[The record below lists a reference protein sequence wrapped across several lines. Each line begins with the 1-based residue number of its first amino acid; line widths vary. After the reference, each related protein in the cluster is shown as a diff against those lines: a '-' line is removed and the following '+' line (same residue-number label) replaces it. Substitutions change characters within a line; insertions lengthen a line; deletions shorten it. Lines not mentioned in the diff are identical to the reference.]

1 MKVEQVEEQK
11 LGLKIDLQKVKVE
24 QVEDQKLGSKLD
36 LQKVKVEHV
45 EKGSKKDI
53 EVEIVDHICNQK
65 FQKYLDYY
73 WMQKSIVCN
82 VTPRSFKRARDH
94 LSHINH
100 FYIFLPTTCTTTKYV
115 NLDWND
121 FAKFYK
127 LLYSTIASCEHVLA
141 KFSNLLRFLDSWVV
155 YKEEKGIPL
164 VGLEHTLPSC
174 WRLRQG

>member
-1 MKVEQVEEQK
+1 MK
-11 LGLKIDLQKVKVE
+11 IE

-45 EKGSKKDI
+45 KKGSKKDI

-65 FQKYLDYY
+65 FQKYLDYC
-73 WMQKSIVCN
+73 WIQKSIVCN
-82 VTPRSFKRARDH
+82 VTSRSFKRARDH

-100 FYIFLPTTCTTTKYV
+100 FYIFIPTTCTTTKDV

-127 LLYSTIASCEHVLA
+127 LLYSTITIHECALA
-141 KFSNLLRFLDSWVV
+141 KFSNLLHFVDYWVIGGKKV
-155 YKEEKGIPL
+155 YLWWGHGAL
-164 VGLEHTLPSC
+164 HQVAG
-174 WRLRQG
+174 G